1 MEFLPLNGIII
12 LQNMLSKKVISKKIY
27 IFASNTKSGEWNSF
41 HKIFCCCCCFCC
53 FPYFFRADQLIQF
66 ALSNDILSL
75 KNIYFLEH
83 VRLKIY
89 LVKL

>member
-41 HKIFCCCCCFCC
+41 HKISLLV
-53 FPYFFRADQLIQF
+53 FFFVVVVFVVSHTFSELT
-66 ALSNDILSL
+66 N
-75 KNIYFLEH
+75 
-83 VRLKIY
+83 
-89 LVKL
+89 

>member
-41 HKIFCCCCCFCC
+41 HKISLLVLLLLLLFLL
-53 FPYFFRADQLIQF
+53 FP
-66 ALSNDILSL
+66 ILFQS
-75 KNIYFLEH
+75 
-83 VRLKIY
+83 
-89 LVKL
+89 

>member
-41 HKIFCCCCCFCC
+41 HKISLLVFFLLLLFLL
-53 FPYFFRADQLIQF
+53 FP
-66 ALSNDILSL
+66 ILFQS
-75 KNIYFLEH
+75 
-83 VRLKIY
+83 
-89 LVKL
+89 

>member
-41 HKIFCCCCCFCC
+41 HKISLLVFLLLLLFLL
-53 FPYFFRADQLIQF
+53 FP
-66 ALSNDILSL
+66 ILFQS
-75 KNIYFLEH
+75 
-83 VRLKIY
+83 
-89 LVKL
+89 